1 MVDRSLL
8 PDIVPIF
15 PLTGVLLLPGMW
27 LPLHIFEQRYRNMV
41 ADARERDGYIAMV
54 QPLVPRQDNALPSN
68 APPSDGP
75 PENPEVYP
83 VGCLGSIERCEQT
96 PDGCYKI
103 ALKGVTRYRLREELP
118 LQRGYRRVAADYREY
133 AGDPEEGALDFDSSR
148 LMEAMQYYGKAN
160 NVPFDAERLGSVPGI
175 ALLNGLAMSLPFG
188 SAEKQALLE
197 APGPAE
203 RQQVLLGLMGMEMNE
218 RSGAPFYSPPTLN

>member
-41 ADARERDGYIAMV
+41 ADAREGDGYIAMV
-54 QPLVPRQDNALPSN
+54 QPLVPRQDNAPPSD
-68 APPSDGP
+68 APASDGP

-160 NVPFDAERLGSVPGI
+160 NVPFDAKRLGSVPGI

>member
-8 PDIVPIF
+8 PDIVPVF

-41 ADARERDGYIAMV
+41 ADAREGDGYIAMI
-54 QPLVPRQDNALPSN
+54 QPLVPRQDN

-160 NVPFDAERLGSVPGI
+160 NVPFDAKRLGSVPGI

-188 SAEKQALLE
+188 PAEKQALLE